1 MDIEGHYVRQF
12 LLERVIGDY
21 RIIRWHLAWVN
32 LRHTNGDLQVRFP
45 LGYLF

>member
-21 RIIRWHLAWVN
+21 RIICWHLVWVKVVQICVTQMAIF
-32 LRHTNGDLQVRFP
+32 R
-45 LGYLF
+45 